1 MAQGQLVPLGA
12 GAQGFD
18 PFAVLRKQVE
28 QLFDGVSRGGAVRER
43 DVATVMPPRINV
55 SEDDREIKISAE
67 MPGVTPQ
74 NLTVTVADDMLTIRG
89 EHEQERETDRK
100 NYHVIER
107 RVGVFQRSLRLPFP
121 VDPNQVRASVD
132 NGVLNISIAK
142 TDPKQRSHRIEVSS
156 SGKDGESDS
165 TKADS
170 TKAGGDRSSKDAN
183 TSNEGK
189 GPAH

>member
-1 MAQGQLVPLGA
+1 MAQGQLVPLGV

-28 QLFDGVSRGGAVRER
+28 QLFDGVTRGGAIQER
-43 DVATVMPPRINV
+43 DAATVMPPRINV

-67 MPGVTPQ
+67 MPGVRPQ
-74 NLTVTVADDMLTIRG
+74 DLTVTVADDMLTIRG

-100 NYHVIER
+100 NYHVVER
-107 RVGVFQRSLRLPFP
+107 RIGVFQRSLRLPFP

-132 NGVLNISIAK
+132 HGVLNISIAK

-156 SGKDGESDS
+156 SGKDGESD
-165 TKADS
+165 T

-183 TSNEGK
+183 ASSEEK